1 MDKTNKID
9 NVLYDF
15 VYDPKGLVNP
25 TDQTLEFIDKMCSGI
40 LVQNSGD
47 HELGIEPNDYFITA
61 VKINPGFKMWKTS
74 KKWVFIWLDRVSE
87 ISLKGNNRI
96 KYMHKFYSYFL
107 IDKDVK
113 IEIEPSKNRFDF
125 GIHRVQK
132 SLNEHNAVKYLE
144 VQIQDFTGVQDSAG
158 VLAITER
165 DIKRA
170 VDALFEEKE
179 KLEERLNLESIETNK
194 EEEG

>member
-1 MDKTNKID
+1 MKK
-9 NVLYDF
+9 VLACLFTDLHISDLNCQTCVDF
-15 VYDPKGLVNP
+15 I
-25 TDQTLEFIDKMCSGI
+25 EKMCSGI

-47 HELGIEPNDYFITA
+47 RELGIEPNDYFITA
-61 VKINPGFKMWKTS
+61 VKINPGFEMWKTS

-113 IEIEPSKNRFDF
+113 IEVEPSKNRFDF

-132 SLNEHNAVKYLE
+132 SLNEHKAVKYLE
-144 VQIQDFTGVQDSAG
+144 VQIQDFTGVQDSTG
-158 VLAITER
+158 VLEPM
-165 DIKRA
+165 K
-170 VDALFEEKE
+170 
-179 KLEERLNLESIETNK
+179 TNK
-194 EEEG
+194 EKEE

>member
-1 MDKTNKID
+1 
-9 NVLYDF
+9 
-15 VYDPKGLVNP
+15 
-25 TDQTLEFIDKMCSGI
+25 
-40 LVQNSGD
+40 
-47 HELGIEPNDYFITA
+47 
-61 VKINPGFKMWKTS
+61 
-74 KKWVFIWLDRVSE
+74 
-87 ISLKGNNRI
+87 
-96 KYMHKFYSYFL
+96 
-107 IDKDVK
+107 
-113 IEIEPSKNRFDF
+113 
-125 GIHRVQK
+125 
-132 SLNEHNAVKYLE
+132 LNEHNAVKYLE

>member
-1 MDKTNKID
+1 
-9 NVLYDF
+9 
-15 VYDPKGLVNP
+15 
-25 TDQTLEFIDKMCSGI
+25 
-40 LVQNSGD
+40 
-47 HELGIEPNDYFITA
+47 
-61 VKINPGFKMWKTS
+61 
-74 KKWVFIWLDRVSE
+74 
-87 ISLKGNNRI
+87 
-96 KYMHKFYSYFL
+96 MHKFYSYFL

-179 KLEERLNLESIETNK
+179 KLEERLNLAIK
-194 EEEG
+194 ERDIKRAKVLKEKIRKIDSEARELWKKIQKEAEEL